1 MKLKKFFAGV
11 LAAAMMLTVGATA
24 AFAEGP
30 AGADEAATSVKTTI
44 KFDEKLTKDSEI
56 PLYKTYNVENGVSPA
71 EAFHFTVKYI
81 KALKQDTK
89 NWAPNY
95 SENQVVIED
104 VATEE
109 FASMTTGQTASK
121 AFTIKPSDLGLSAP
135 EGTGKYLYEIAEKAG
150 STAATD
156 YQKTSVYMAVTVAH
170 KADDNG
176 VIDTNGWVYYVTMFS
191 SLNAAEGA
199 KNDVAVTGK
208 IDNTNAFTNTYG
220 HDNVHKV
227 TLSKTVHGGFGDL
240 NKTFYFTVRFN
251 SVDNV
256 SYGVITATKKENSS
270 VVIKKG
276 NDIVQTAG
284 NVYNLD
290 YNTDYTIE
298 MKHGEDVV
306 FDNLPAGITY
316 TMTENNKTD
325 DKVDGIYNV
334 EGEVTNQP
342 MTNADATV
350 AIINT
355 NPESPDMGVVLD
367 NAPYIA
373 MLAIVA
379 IGGVALMLNKRRRD
393 EE

>member
-1 MKLKKFFAGV
+1 M
-11 LAAAMMLTVGATA
+11 
-24 AFAEGP
+24 
-30 AGADEAATSVKTTI
+30 
-44 KFDEKLTKDSEI
+44 
-56 PLYKTYNVENGVSPA
+56 
-71 EAFHFTVKYI
+71 
-81 KALKQDTK
+81 
-89 NWAPNY
+89 
-95 SENQVVIED
+95 
-104 VATEE
+104 
-109 FASMTTGQTASK
+109 
-121 AFTIKPSDLGLSAP
+121 
-135 EGTGKYLYEIAEKAG
+135 
-150 STAATD
+150 
-156 YQKTSVYMAVTVAH
+156 
-170 KADDNG
+170 
-176 VIDTNGWVYYVTMFS
+176 
-191 SLNAAEGA
+191 
-199 KNDVAVTGK
+199 
-208 IDNTNAFTNTYG
+208 
-220 HDNVHKV
+220 
-227 TLSKTVHGGFGDL
+227 
-240 NKTFYFTVRFN
+240 
-251 SVDNV
+251 
-256 SYGVITATKKENSS
+256 ITATKKENSS

>member
-1 MKLKKFFAGV
+1 
-11 LAAAMMLTVGATA
+11 
-24 AFAEGP
+24 
-30 AGADEAATSVKTTI
+30 
-44 KFDEKLTKDSEI
+44 
-56 PLYKTYNVENGVSPA
+56 
-71 EAFHFTVKYI
+71 
-81 KALKQDTK
+81 
-89 NWAPNY
+89 
-95 SENQVVIED
+95 
-104 VATEE
+104 
-109 FASMTTGQTASK
+109 MTTGQTASK

-170 KADDNG
+170 KVDDNG
-176 VIDTNGWVYYVTMFS
+176 VIDTNSWVYYVTMFS

-276 NDIVQTAG
+276 NDIVQPAG

-306 FDNLPAGITY
+306 FDNLPARITY